1 MKFTAIVALFAAAQA
16 IKVKQDTADAGELTD
31 AQKMFDL
38 ADMDGNARLSI
49 EEGLNALS
57 KLGLT
62 DDAVGFIARSIAE
75 NAEQKEI
82 EEGIDDYELLDFVAV
97 LSQIYCEKTQDKK
110 CKRVEDLDS
119 AMKHIRF
126 EEITTEDIAKLYEE
140 NGHGPKD

>member
-1 MKFTAIVALFAAAQA
+1 MKFTAIVALFASAQA

-97 LSQIYCEKTQDKK
+97 LS
-110 CKRVEDLDS
+110 
-119 AMKHIRF
+119 
-126 EEITTEDIAKLYEE
+126 
-140 NGHGPKD
+140 